1 MGECSSDMETL
12 TDFFGIDAL
21 ECKTPLLSDDTCEAW
36 VTAGELRARS
46 EAWRERLSGPRKLM
60 FHYIS
65 NTVEGVAQFLGA
77 VSAGHVIALLD
88 PKLPL
93 QAKSDLAARYRPG
106 IILDNGTELVHEKLV
121 ELHPELA
128 VLLSTSGSTGSPK
141 FVRLS
146 ASNLACNARAIVEVL
161 DIRAPE
167 VGCGHLSL
175 HYSYGLSVLTSHLIA
190 GAPLHLTERSF
201 LDPGFWPQMKRW
213 RIAHLPGVPF
223 HYNTLRRFNFAKLDL
238 PDLRVMTQ
246 AGGNL
251 DVRIR
256 KMAHEY
262 MDARGGRLH
271 VMYGQTE
278 AAPRITTLAH
288 EDFEA
293 HAETVGQALP
303 GGRIEIVRANG
314 DPGPEG
320 EVIYHGPNVMM
331 GYAETPSDLALG
343 DNMGGRLATGD
354 IGRLDEEGRL
364 TITGRIKRMGKV
376 AGLRV
381 NLDEVERALR
391 DLGEEFAVVGKGEGL
406 MLYHLPNADKEA
418 LKERALKRL
427 SDHFTLPTT
436 AYRFQEIA
444 EFPRTSRDKI
454 DYQALS

>member
-1 MGECSSDMETL
+1 M
-12 TDFFGIDAL
+12 
-21 ECKTPLLSDDTCEAW
+21 LL
-36 VTAGELRARS
+36 
-46 EAWRERLSGPRKLM
+46 
-60 FHYIS
+60 FHYIR

-88 PKLPL
+88 PQLPP
-93 QAKSDLAARYRPG
+93 QAKSDLAVQYNPG
-106 IILDNGTELVHEKLV
+106 IILDNGIELLRDISP
-121 ELHPELA
+121 ELHAELA

-146 ASNLACNARAIVEVL
+146 ARNLSCNARAIADVL

-167 VGCGHLSL
+167 VGCGHLPL
-175 HYSYGLSVLTSHLIA
+175 HYSYGLSVLTSHLSA
-190 GAPLHLTERSF
+190 GAPVHLTERGF

-213 RIAHLPGVPF
+213 RISHLPGVPF
-223 HYNTLRRFNFAKLDL
+223 HFNTLRRFNFAKLDL

-246 AGGNL
+246 AGGTL

-256 KMAHEY
+256 KMAHDF
-262 MDARGGRLH
+262 MDARGGLFN

-288 EDFEA
+288 EDFAA
-293 HAETVGQALP
+293 HAESVGQALP
-303 GGRIEIVRANG
+303 GGRIEIVGAN
-314 DPGPEG
+314 DAPGVEG
-320 EVIYHGPNVMM
+320 EVIYYGPNVMM
-331 GYAETPSDLALG
+331 GYAENPGDLALG

-364 TITGRIKRMGKV
+364 TITGRIKRMGKI

-381 NLDEVERALR
+381 NLDEVERALSG
-391 DLGEEFAVVGKGEGL
+391 LGEEFAVVGKGEVL
-406 MLYHLPNADKEA
+406 LLYHLPTTVPGR
-418 LKERALKRL
+418 LKERALKKL
-427 SDHFTLPTT
+427 SERFTLPRT

-444 EFPRTSRDKI
+444 EFPRTPRDKI

>member
-1 MGECSSDMETL
+1 MEML
-12 TDFFGIDAL
+12 TDTFRIDAL
-21 ECKTPLLSDDTCEAW
+21 SFQTPLLSDDNSEAW

-46 EAWRERLSGPRKLM
+46 EEWRERLSGPRMLM

-77 VSAGHVIALLD
+77 AFAGHVIALLD
-88 PKLPL
+88 PKLPA
-93 QAKSDLAARYRPG
+93 QAKSDLAARYNPG
-106 IILDNGTELVHEKLV
+106 IILDNGTELVHDRPV

-146 ASNLACNARAIVEVL
+146 ASNLACNARAIAEVL

-167 VGCGHLSL
+167 VGSGHLPL
-175 HYSYGLSVLTSHLIA
+175 HYSYGLSVLTSHLSA
-190 GAPLHLTERSF
+190 GAPLHLTERGF
-201 LDPGFWPQMKRW
+201 LDPDFWPQMKRW

-223 HYNTLRRFNFAKLDL
+223 HYNTLRRFNFSKLDL

-251 DVRIR
+251 DVRVR
-256 KMAHEY
+256 KMAHDY
-262 MDARGGRLH
+262 MEARGGRFH

-278 AAPRITTLAH
+278 AAPRITTLSH
-288 EDFEA
+288 EDFA
-293 HAETVGQALP
+293 KHAETVGPALP
-303 GGRIEIVRANG
+303 GGRIEIIGTNG
-314 DPGPEG
+314 APDVEG

-331 GYAETPSDLALG
+331 GYSEKPDDLVLG
-343 DNMGGRLATGD
+343 DDMKGRLATGD

-364 TITGRIKRMGKV
+364 TITGRINRMGKI

-381 NLDEVERALR
+381 NLDEVERALSGF
-391 DLGEEFAVVGKGEGL
+391 GEEFVVVGKGEVL
-406 MLYHLPNADKEA
+406 LLYHLPNADLET
-418 LKERALKRL
+418 LKERALKQL
-427 SDHFTLPTT
+427 SDRFTLPKT

-444 EFPRTSRDKI
+444 EFSRTSRDKI